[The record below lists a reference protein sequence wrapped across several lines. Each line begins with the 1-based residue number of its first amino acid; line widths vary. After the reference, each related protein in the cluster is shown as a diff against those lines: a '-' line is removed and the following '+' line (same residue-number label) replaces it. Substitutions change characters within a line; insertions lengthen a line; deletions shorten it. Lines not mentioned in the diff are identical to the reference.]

1 MRYILKQN
9 GDVKNKQ
16 LLNVTCDVKASE
28 LIWDYL

>member
-1 MRYILKQN
+1 VIHMRYILKQN

-28 LIWDYL
+28 LI